1 MSRGKIDSISSKAY
15 NDSKNPEINNTQFDS
30 KRMGVLNKDIEPKK
44 PQFYT
49 RYIKNKSGSVS
60 MSRDPSSLTNRE
72 ARKKFLSLVCNY
84 EELNEVKLCDISTNE
99 LRFRML
105 DWIEENNTIVR
116 IKDDA
121 RQFLP
126 YRFQY
131 PDVIKLYLYKLF
143 YPRIFDFV
151 SRVRENQVL

>member
-99 LRFRML
+99 RILPSSSF
-105 DWIEENNTIVR
+105 TIT
-116 IKDDA
+116 
-121 RQFLP
+121 P
-126 YRFQY
+126 YS
-131 PDVIKLYLYKLF
+131 LGSAT
-143 YPRIFDFV
+143 FV
-151 SRVRENQVL
+151 PTTVKSESAA